1 MDAQHIDTA
10 RACLAAAQ
18 DDTLTFPQIVGALMD
33 AGFEGY
39 AVDFRAARATYYR
52 PDGSVLDLP
61 THALDT
67 AIAARFDVVP
77 IQAAIRAAQTQA
89 PGYSY
94 QGFCRTVAAAGCAS
108 YLVSFL
114 GRRAVYMGRTG
125 ESHVELFPS

>member
-1 MDAQHIDTA
+1 MDPKHIETA

-18 DDTLTFPQIVGALMD
+18 ADTLTFPEMVGALME

-39 AVDFRAARATYYR
+39 AVDFRAGRATYYR
-52 PDGSVLDLP
+52 PDGSTLELP
-61 THALDT
+61 THAFHTPVAD
-67 AIAARFDVVP
+67 RFDVGP
-77 IQAAIRAAQTQA
+77 IQAAIQAAQRKA

-94 QGFCRTVAAAGCAS
+94 QGFCRTAAAAGCAS

>member
-1 MDAQHIDTA
+1 MDIRSTEIA
-10 RACLAAAQ
+10 RFCLAAAEA
-18 DDTLTFPQIVGALMD
+18 DTLTFPEIVGALMD

-52 PDGSVLDLP
+52 PDGSILDLP
-61 THALDT
+61 THAFHT
-67 AIAARFDVVP
+67 AIADKFDLAP

-114 GRRAVYMGRTG
+114 GRRAVYLGRTG

>member
-1 MDAQHIDTA
+1 MDPQHIQTA
-10 RACLAAAQ
+10 RACLAAAEA
-18 DDTLTFPQIVGALMD
+18 DTRTFPEIVGTLME

-52 PDGSVLDLP
+52 PDGSMLDLP
-61 THALDT
+61 THALYT
-67 AIAARFDVVP
+67 PIADKFDLAP

-94 QGFCRTVAAAGCAS
+94 LGFCRTVAAAGCAS

-114 GRRAVYMGRTG
+114 GRRAVYLGRTG
-125 ESHVELFPS
+125 ESHVELFPN